1 MSILTGLAGST
12 GMTTLGQLYGFA
24 SSAAQF
30 AAEHIETLKS
40 ADNLLAN
47 KCGLLLEQA
56 VAGWG
61 MGSETALL
69 VIGIGQHLLGNPL
82 TAGVAMTPGV
92 NAVVVTCAALGAIHY
107 GWKAMSDEDR
117 EMLVTTV
124 GSAFA
129 VGAEL
134 IRSIASFAYDK
145 LKALMSAENMAELRK
160 LVADVAGAFGTRLS
174 EITRKLS
181 DRLAERSS
189 YAIATAGGAASAAW
203 ARVPAL
209 RRRDRS

>member
-30 AAEHIETLKS
+30 AVEHIDKLKS

-82 TAGVAMTPGV
+82 TAGVVMTPGV

-117 EMLVTTV
+117 EMLVTAV

-181 DRLAERSS
+181 DRIVERSS

-209 RRRDRS
+209 RRKDGS